1 MIDMKKRVSA
11 RRPFIYANN
20 SNFKYAVWKEWCSLG
35 GNIIGGRPL
44 ERYFKSFAYHL
55 DLPTICQCD
64 NEAHLC
70 FGEGASLRFDAFP
83 DYISHEV
90 IPMLWDCW
98 PAYWNTTEN
107 WFRKHKVK
115 TAIFTSSLTADH
127 FRKVFPQMNILHCP
141 EGIDTIVYKDG
152 KQLEDRIYD
161 YLEYGRCSRAIDSSL
176 LDERIKVLSSRNE
189 KTGLATR
196 EQLADALS
204 DSKVVLALTRQD
216 NQPEI
221 AEGID
226 TLTQRYWEC
235 MLSRCVIIGRAPQE
249 LIDLVGYNPVIPI
262 KKDNF
267 NDQILDILEHIEDY
281 QELVDRNRKV
291 ALEMGDWKVRMKM
304 VREWLQ
310 QQGYRV

>member
-1 MIDMKKRVSA
+1 MKIIKA
-11 RRPFIYANN
+11 KKPFIYPNN
-20 SNFKYAVWKEWCSLG
+20 SNFKLAVWDEFVKDDVKSTGSRSL
-35 GNIIGGRPL
+35 
-44 ERYFKSFAYHL
+44 EKYYESFSYHL
-55 DLPTICQCD
+55 DLPTLYI
-64 NEAHLC
+64 NKKEVRLC
-70 FGEGASLRFDAFP
+70 FCEGASLRFDTFP
-83 DYISHEV
+83 DYLLYEI
-90 IPMLWDCW
+90 IPMFWDCW

-115 TAIFTSSLTADH
+115 TAIFTSSQTADH

-189 KTGLATR
+189 KTGLTTR

-291 ALEMGDWKVRMKM
+291 ALEMGDWKVRMGM